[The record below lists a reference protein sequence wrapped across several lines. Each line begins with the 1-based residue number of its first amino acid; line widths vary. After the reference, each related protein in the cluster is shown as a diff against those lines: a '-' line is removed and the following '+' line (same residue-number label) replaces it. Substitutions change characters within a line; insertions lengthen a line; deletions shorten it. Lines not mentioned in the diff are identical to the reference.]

1 MAVDEGLPIAYLVLD
16 EGVPVYA
23 VDGDSVGTVDHIVA
37 AVDLDIFHGIVIRVE
52 GTQRFVVAGQVAS
65 LHERGVD
72 LSISSVAVAELPL
85 AADAAPPARDDDK
98 PSPWTAPRGVHERQG
113 QE

>member
-1 MAVDEGLPIAYLVLD
+1 VDEGLPIAYVVLD

-23 VDGDSVGTVDHIVA
+23 IDGDPVGTVDHIVA
-37 AVDLDIFHGIVIRVE
+37 AVDLDIFHGIVVRIE
-52 GTQRFVVAGQVAS
+52 GTQRFVVPGQVAS

-85 AADAAPPARDDDK
+85 AADAAPKARDGDN
-98 PSPWTAPRGVHERQG
+98 PSPWASLVGWVSGRDRRT
-113 QE
+113 

>member
-1 MAVDEGLPIAYLVLD
+1 MDEGLPIAYLVLD

-23 VDGDSVGTVDHIVA
+23 VDGDAVGTVDHIVA
-37 AVDLDIFHGIVIRVE
+37 AVNLDIFHGIVIRSE

-72 LSISSVAVAELPL
+72 LSITSVAVAELPL
-85 AADAAPPARDDDK
+85 AADAAPPPRHDDK
-98 PSPWTAPRGVHERQG
+98 PSPWTHFVGLMTGKDRGS
-113 QE
+113 

>member
-1 MAVDEGLPIAYLVLD
+1 MDEGLPIAYLVLD

-23 VDGDSVGTVDHIVA
+23 VDGDSVGTVVHIVA

-65 LHERGVD
+65 LHERG
-72 LSISSVAVAELPL
+72 
-85 AADAAPPARDDDK
+85 
-98 PSPWTAPRGVHERQG
+98 WT
-113 QE
+113 

>member
-1 MAVDEGLPIAYLVLD
+1 MDEGLPIAYLVLD

-23 VDGDSVGTVDHIVA
+23 VDGDAVGTVDHIVA
-37 AVDLDIFHGIVIRVE
+37 AVDLDIFHGIVIRIE

-72 LSISSVAVAELPL
+72 LSISSVAVAQLPL
-85 AADAAPPARDDDK
+85 AADTAPAVRDDAK
-98 PSPWTAPRGVHERQG
+98 PSPWTHLVGLMSGKGGRS
-113 QE
+113 

>member
-1 MAVDEGLPIAYLVLD
+1 VDEGLPIAYVVLD
-16 EGVPVYA
+16 EGVTVYA

-37 AVDLDIFHGIVIRVE
+37 AVNLDIFHGIVIQVQ
-52 GTQRFVVAGQVAS
+52 GTRRFVAAGQVAS

-85 AADAAPPARDDDK
+85 AADAAPNARDGGK
-98 PSPWTAPRGVHERQG
+98 PSPWTSLVGWMSGKDPRS
-113 QE
+113 

>member
-1 MAVDEGLPIAYLVLD
+1 MDEGLPIAYLVLD

-23 VDGDSVGTVDHIVA
+23 VDGDSVGTVVHIVA

-85 AADAAPPARDDDK
+85 AADAAPPARDHDK
-98 PSPWTAPRGVHERQG
+98 PSPWTALVGFMSGKG
-113 QE
+113 QK